1 MTADFIVRIWF
12 GVKGSGPDGSF
23 KCSAV
28 SGLLLMTAITSYMN
42 VLKEELSSLRADLS
56 RMAVRTLLTV
66 LICLS
71 QAPPM

>member
-1 MTADFIVRIWF
+1 MVDFIVRMWF

-28 SGLLLMTAITSYMN
+28 SGLLLTIAITSYKN
-42 VLKEELSSLRADLS
+42 VLREVLSSLRDDWS
-56 RMAVRTLLTV
+56 SIAVRTLLTV

-71 QAPPM
+71 QTPPM